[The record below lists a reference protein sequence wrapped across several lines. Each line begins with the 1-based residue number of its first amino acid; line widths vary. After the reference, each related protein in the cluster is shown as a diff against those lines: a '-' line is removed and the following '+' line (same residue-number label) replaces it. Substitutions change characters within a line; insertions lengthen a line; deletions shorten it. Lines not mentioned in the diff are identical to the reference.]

1 MCYNMYGYSK
11 NTKKEVI
18 LTSFGVILIDI
29 VIF

>member
-1 MCYNMYGYSK
+1 MDIVK
-11 NTKKEVI
+11 TLKKEVI